1 MKKNLTLLTSAMF
14 FIATLV
20 SCNNDDDY
28 NNGPNNGVTPPP
40 TVDVTGVSLD
50 QTEVAMYTNSSLQL
64 TAIVLP
70 EDATNR
76 NVTWSSDNNLVAIV
90 NNFGMITAV
99 SEGEATIT
107 VATIEGNFRATAV
120 VTVTRAPF
128 IVDAQ
133 VEDGHLLNSI
143 VRYVVAVTEANFAE
157 VGRTTFANG
166 GFTLTLPAGVNPSY
180 LINIIDFL
188 EDPSATVSDNNANV
202 EMAFIDGLSA
212 SGNLVAEF
220 FYAGIDIDMA
230 TFTITFMQ
238 ALFIYADRNVTAT
251 SSFSVPGFSETLNL
265 SLNAGWNRA
274 YLIMRESAGNLEF
287 ILSST
292 PVIGV
297 DMMWLFDDGSTSAT
311 TAGNDLLRR
320 SIQEHAPQSN
330 ILRRSA
336 RFLNSD
342 R

>member
-20 SCNNDDDY
+20 SCDRDNDVSVSNVVLNQNVASLY
-28 NNGPNNGVTPPP
+28 
-40 TVDVTGVSLD
+40 VDET
-50 QTEVAMYTNSSLQL
+50 LQL
-64 TAIVLP
+64 TATVSP
-70 EDATNR
+70 ENATNQ
-76 NVTWSSDNNLVAIV
+76 NVTWSSNNTAVATISNDGLV
-90 NNFGMITAV
+90 TAV
-99 SEGEATIT
+99 SVGIATIT
-107 VATIEGNFRATAV
+107 VTTVDGNHRAHAV
-120 VTVTRAPF
+120 VTVMPMPMPF
-128 IVDAQ
+128 TIVAQ
-133 VEDGHLLNSI
+133 VEDGHLLNS
-143 VRYVVAVTEANFAE
+143 VVSHVVAVTEANFAE